1 MAYFIFAKNFD
12 DLEGSIYRIAENQTD
27 LNNLGIHQENY
38 KIIEVSQSDFDS
50 VKYGAKLI
58 IKYNNDDITYQDY
71 SYSFLKKEH
80 LISDI
85 NEFKR
90 KIKTFLNSNT
100 NSPLYARWNDYYNQL
115 NSLNINDIE
124 FPLNKSLEQYFK
136 DQNKS
141 SLNPLQLP

>member
-12 DLEGSIYRIAENQTD
+12 NLEGSIYRIAENQTD

-38 KIIEVSQSDFDS
+38 KIIEISQSDFDS

-58 IKYNNDDITYQDY
+58 IKYNNDAVTYQDH
-71 SYSFLKKEH
+71 SYSFLKKEY
-80 LISDI
+80 LMADVDQ
-85 NEFKR
+85 FKHR
-90 KIKTFLNSNT
+90 IKNFLNNNA

-136 DQNKS
+136 DLGKP
-141 SLNPLQLP
+141 SLNILQLP